1 MPARDLVRAQALNQW
16 SEDHIGARLPLAFL
30 FPLLQRPTEGLK
42 GRCALRFALRFAPP
56 LTPSAGS
63 AAGPEPPPYI
73 NPRTAFRLHRR
84 VA

>member
-30 FPLLQRPTEGLK
+30 FSLWQRPTEGLK
-42 GRCALRFALRFAPP
+42 GRYALRFAPP

-73 NPRTAFRLHRR
+73 NSRAAFRLHRR